1 MGPHG
6 APRTGPRPAP
16 RTGPRRPTSL
26 RRRLVLGIS
35 VVATAAV
42 LAAEVVGFVVLR
54 SWLMDSLDNQ
64 LTGFRTPQK
73 AYGDAVSGHGFP
85 SRFTTPGS
93 LPSDFR
99 VSFYDSDGRLL
110 AATLGDPQPSAPA
123 LPSSADGL
131 GLTPGRPTTVS
142 ATSGGGHWRVVL
154 RGGPDGM
161 KAVVALPMDTVD
173 GATSKILLVDGVLL
187 ALTIACVVL
196 LGRWVVRLGLLP
208 LTRMERTAEDITD
221 GNLDLRLP
229 DTDERTETG
238 RLGRVLNTMLERLQG
253 ALRERETSEARLRR
267 FVADAGHE
275 LRTPLTTIQGFA
287 ELALRHEH
295 QSAEGRREA
304 NRLIAQNAERMG
316 LLVDDLQLLAQLDQ
330 EPSYR
335 RDPVDLLSLAADAV
349 SAAALGAPGR
359 PIGLEP
365 LCKGTST
372 GTSTGMST
380 GTEELEL
387 VETVGDPHR
396 LRQVVENLLSN
407 ARTHTPADTPVHVR
421 VGTGLTGPDI
431 GGVDRPGRTSATP
444 PLPDGI
450 PVSVLE
456 IADEGPGL
464 EPEDAQRVFER
475 FYRVDRSRSR
485 SQGGSGLGLAI
496 AAAIARG
503 HGGRLELDTAPGEGC
518 TFRLLMPR
526 SGSPCRAR

>member
-1 MGPHG
+1 MK
-6 APRTGPRPAP
+6 PR
-16 RTGPRRPTSL
+16 SL
-26 RRRLVLGIS
+26 RRRLVLGIT

-42 LAAEVVGFVVLR
+42 LAAEVIGFVVLR
-54 SWLMDSLDNQ
+54 SWLMDGLDDQ
-64 LTGFRTPQK
+64 LTGFRTPVK
-73 AYGDAVSGHGFP
+73 AYADAVSGHGFP

-110 AATLGDPQPSAPA
+110 SASLGDPQPSAPD
-123 LPSSADGL
+123 LSSDADDL
-131 GLTPGRPTTVS
+131 GLTAGRPTTVP

-154 RGGPDGM
+154 RNGPDGM

-208 LTRMERTAEDITD
+208 LTRMEHTAADITD
-221 GNLDLRLP
+221 GNLDLRLH

-287 ELALRHEH
+287 ELALRHEQ

-304 NRLIAQNAERMG
+304 NRLIAQNAERMS

-349 SAAALGAPGR
+349 SAAALGSGGR
-359 PIGLEP
+359 PIGLDP
-365 LCKGTST
+365 LRRGD
-372 GTSTGMST
+372 
-380 GTEELEL
+380 ELEL

-407 ARTHTPADTPVHVR
+407 ARTHTPAGTPVHVR
-421 VGTGLTGPDI
+421 VGAVRAGPDT
-431 GGVDRPGRTSATP
+431 GGADRPGRVGASP
-444 PLPDGI
+444 PLPYGTA
-450 PVSVLE
+450 VGVME

-464 EPEDAQRVFER
+464 DPEDAQRVFER

-485 SQGGSGLGLAI
+485 SHSQGGSGLGLAI
-496 AAAIARG
+496 AAAIAQG
-503 HGGRLELDTAPGEGC
+503 HGGRLELDTAPGKGC
-518 TFRLLMPR
+518 TFRLVLPR
-526 SGSPCRAR
+526 S